1 MKSTRPESTT
11 STPPRPALPRSST
24 LPQSFS
30 SSSDV
35 LNRGNGSTPLNDNST
50 RTLGTLPS
58 AATTSTPSATATADF
73 SPFWTN
79 KSYSALKNYANLFA
93 SSPVKLN
100 MVSAMTT
107 SSNYLISQIKNF
119 AFDEDGD
126 AGANSTMNDRE
137 EEEAMLNGFGGVDGT
152 ETEDNFELLDRYAEL
167 FTTLAEHYSTTVDS
181 LRRRRRKGSNEEE
194 ETEDSAPEIVFRLS
208 MMSATVCRFCA
219 SVLYDEEIMCQWSPE
234 DSNLNTRC
242 IHCHAAFPPSLTIYP
257 QVSDRCCL
265 GRCFCD
271 NFLFSASQDYRSDE
285 CQDRLEPISVPY
297 LSPLVLRKELETI
310 LSGEGYGSLIRAHF
324 LDSHPIV
331 YWNLLWY
338 FTRLNLPSHIPALV
352 LTAASINSGALK
364 SDCTKAVYD
373 HRNVSVVCLV
383 DSEQLYSGSTPM
395 HWRWMKMSEFFF

>member
-1 MKSTRPESTT
+1 MTNFFFCTLSDLPRSSTFGPSENGGGGGGSVKSTRPESTT
-11 STPPRPALPRSST
+11 SSTPPRPALPRSST

-35 LNRGNGSTPLNDNST
+35 LNRGNGSTPLNDSST

-58 AATTSTPSATATADF
+58 AATSTPSATATDF

-119 AFDEDGD
+119 AFDEDGGD

-137 EEEAMLNGFGGVDGT
+137 EEEAMLNGFGGVDGA

-167 FTTLAEHYSTTVDS
+167 FTTLAEHYSTAVDS
-181 LRRRRRKGSNEEE
+181 LRRRKKGRNEEGDE
-194 ETEDSAPEIVFRLS
+194 EKEAEIVFRLW

-219 SVLYDEEIMCQWSPE
+219 SVLYDEEIMCQWGPE

-257 QVSDRCCL
+257 QVSGKR
-265 GRCFCD
+265 FCVWG
-271 NFLFSASQDYRSDE
+271 N
-285 CQDRLEPISVPY
+285 V
-297 LSPLVLRKELETI
+297 LVLRLF
-310 LSGEGYGSLIRAHF
+310 LSFRRF
-324 LDSHPIV
+324 CR
-331 YWNLLWY
+331 
-338 FTRLNLPSHIPALV
+338 T
-352 LTAASINSGALK
+352 TAAASARTAWSPFP
-364 SDCTKAVYD
+364 CPT
-373 HRNVSVVCLV
+373 SVRWCYGR
-383 DSEQLYSGSTPM
+383 S
-395 HWRWMKMSEFFF
+395 WRRF